1 MWVVGVVCVVCVC
14 VGVVYVCCLGRM
26 NVGIVNH
33 ES

>member
-1 MWVVGVVCVVCVC
+1 MWVVGVVCVVCVWELSM
-14 VGVVYVCCLGRM
+14 YVCLGRV